1 MSVLQTLLP
10 FLRAEI
16 HHDRQYPGTEDP
28 YQKKYEVVQ
37 AVEAVNDFYKGSG
50 KNLLLMTPGRVGTS
64 SPELGVRLLSQYFQ
78 FSAVCEVSDSWA
90 GYMPELSYGSHMFQ
104 DLVEAQILYGAVY
117 NDRRTLT
124 YHAELF
130 GDIPDRFMQICPDC
144 PELAGM
150 LLVREVTDLFFWLD
164 AVSNHA
170 ICGYKKTNKALD
182 KIAKT
187 VYSLLY
193 KFNTLK

>member
-16 HHDRQYPGTEDP
+16 HHDRQYPGTKDP

-64 SPELGVRLLSQYFQ
+64 SPELGVPVSFRSISN
-78 FSAVCEVSDSWA
+78 FSAVCEVSDSRA

-117 NDRRTLT
+117 NDRRTLA

-150 LLVREVTDLFFWLD
+150 LQVREVTDLFFWLD

-170 ICGYKKTNKALD
+170 ICGYEK
-182 KIAKT
+182 
-187 VYSLLY
+187 
-193 KFNTLK
+193 